1 MTIQNLRYIIEIA
14 RCNSISKAAKSLFM
28 TQSAISAAVKE
39 TEDELGNTVYE
50 LAPLKTCW
58 AELRPVR
65 GKEQLEYYKSVNDL
79 MYKVTIRRTDVTEKD
94 VILFRGSQFQINY
107 ITIPLE
113 DNYYLELMCTESKDH
128 AVKEVDHG

>member
-1 MTIQNLRYIIEIA
+1 MSLVKGINPGRLKHRVTIMRY
-14 RCNSISKAAKSLFM
+14 
-28 TQSAISAAVKE
+28 QE
-39 TEDELGNTVYE
+39 TEDELGNTVY
-50 LAPLKTCW
+50 
-58 AELRPVR
+58 ELRPVR

-94 VILFRGSQFQINY
+94 VILFRGRQFQINY
-107 ITIPLE
+107 ITNPLE

>member
-1 MTIQNLRYIIEIA
+1 MSLVKGINPGRLKHRVTIMRY
-14 RCNSISKAAKSLFM
+14 
-28 TQSAISAAVKE
+28 QE

-58 AELRPVR
+58 AELRPIR

-94 VILFRGSQFQINY
+94 VILFRGRQFQINLHHESSGRQLLSGTHVY
-107 ITIPLE
+107 RIKGPCSE
-113 DNYYLELMCTESKDH
+113 GGGSWLMFPMRT
-128 AVKEVDHG
+128 

>member
-1 MTIQNLRYIIEIA
+1 MSLIKGINPGRLKHRVTIMRY
-14 RCNSISKAAKSLFM
+14 
-28 TQSAISAAVKE
+28 QE

-94 VILFRGSQFQINY
+94 VILFRGRQFQINY
-107 ITIPLE
+107 ITNPLE

-128 AVKEVDHG
+128 AVKEADHG

>member
-1 MTIQNLRYIIEIA
+1 MSLVKGINPGRLKHRVTIMRY
-14 RCNSISKAAKSLFM
+14 
-28 TQSAISAAVKE
+28 QE

-94 VILFRGSQFQINY
+94 VILFRGRQFQI
-107 ITIPLE
+107 
-113 DNYYLELMCTESKDH
+113 NYYLELMCTESKDH